1 MATHGLIG
9 RIRIHKFGV
18 IMSLFAQ
25 EVDARP
31 LVRHAFVH
39 RDNRIEQDGEVGTY
53 FEGRERRNDRSQMAA
68 SRESHNTHVTRINA
82 PHGSR
87 VTYRSEPV
95 LNVTNGFCAVA
106 LRQTVVHHEIGNA
119 LLVQP
124 VGSHHSLMTVRQDGI
139 ATSRHTDNGF
149 ARGVLGQETYHF
161 CLSVVRQRQRKLSCC
176 LGLHT
181 CYTSEQCQQYQIK
194 YSFHSQSINS

>member
-1 MATHGLIG
+1 
-9 RIRIHKFGV
+9 
-18 IMSLFAQ
+18 MSLFAQ

-68 SRESHNTHVTRINA
+68 SREAHDTHVAWIDA

-87 VTYRSEPV
+87 VADCAKTI
-95 LNVTNGFCAVA
+95 LNVADGLCTVA

-161 CLSVVRQRQRKLSCC
+161 CLSVVRQRQRKLPCS
-176 LGLHT
+176 LGLHA